1 MEGGPTGSDGP
12 LTRTPLE
19 LVIVAGDAISV
30 VPLPPGGS
38 VTLGRDETC
47 DVRIQN
53 GSVSRRHARLHLDG
67 QLMIEDLGS
76 ANGTSVLDHRSQDD
90 VWRTLPFRKLSQQ
103 SADIAIGERV
113 HLGAVTIVVR
123 RAAARLPAAFGVA
136 PGTVVLDPAMLTLY
150 EQVGRAAKSSISVL
164 ILGETGAGKEVLAR
178 TLHARSARAERP
190 YLELNCAA
198 LAPSLLE
205 GELFGH
211 EKDAFTGA
219 TAARAGLLESADGG
233 TVFLDEVGEL
243 PLPVQGKLLRVLE
256 DRKVT
261 RLGGRTPKKLDVRFV
276 AATNRDL
283 EADIA
288 GGTFRQDL
296 YFRLNGVSFVIP
308 PLRARVVEIG
318 PLAERFLA
326 DAGRQLDRAVPQRL
340 SARTRAAL
348 ERYPWPGNVREL
360 RNLMERAAVLC
371 ERDEIAPGDLPAHV
385 TAASPSLS
393 CPSSLD
399 ETDPGVRPTV
409 PGPEDPKAAERKRI
423 LDALD
428 QCAGNQTRAAK
439 LLGMSLRTLVNRLA
453 EHDIPRP
460 RKRP

>member
-1 MEGGPTGSDGP
+1 MEGGPANGHGP
-12 LTRTPLE
+12 VTRTPLE

-30 VPLPPGGS
+30 APLPLGGS

-53 GSVSRRHARLHLDG
+53 GSVSRRHARLHLDA
-67 QLMIEDLGS
+67 QLKIEDLGS
-76 ANGTSVLDHRSQDD
+76 ANGTAVLDHRSLDD
-90 VWRTLPFRKLSQQ
+90 ATRTLPFRTLSRQ
-103 SADIAIGERV
+103 SARIVIGERV
-113 HLGAVTIVVR
+113 HLGAVTIAVR
-123 RAAARLPAAFGVA
+123 RAAERLPAAAGVE

-150 EQVGRAAKSSISVL
+150 EQVGRAAKTSISVL

-219 TAARAGLLESADGG
+219 TGARAGLLESADGG

-243 PLPVQGKLLRVLE
+243 PLPVQAKLLRVLE

-261 RLGGRTPKKLDVRFV
+261 RLGGRAPKKLDVRFV

-288 GGTFRQDL
+288 RGTFRQDL

-308 PLRARVVEIG
+308 PLRARVVEIV

-326 DAGRQLDRAVPQRL
+326 DAGLQLDRTVPQRL
-340 SARTRAAL
+340 SAKARAAL

-360 RNLMERAAVLC
+360 RNLMERAAILNDW
-371 ERDEIAPGDLPAHV
+371 DEITPQDLPAHV
-385 TAASPSLS
+385 AGAAPVLAGPSLV
-393 CPSSLD
+393 D
-399 ETDPGVRPTV
+399 EGDLGRATV
-409 PGPEDPKAAERKRI
+409 PGPEDPRAVERRRI

-439 LLGMSLRTLVNRLA
+439 LLGVSLRTLVNRLA

-460 RKRP
+460 RKRS